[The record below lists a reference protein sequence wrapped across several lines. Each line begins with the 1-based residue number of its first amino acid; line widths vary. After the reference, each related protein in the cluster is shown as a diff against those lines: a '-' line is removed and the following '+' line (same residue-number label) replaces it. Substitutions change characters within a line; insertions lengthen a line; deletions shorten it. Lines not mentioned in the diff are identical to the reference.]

1 MKLHILYSSLF
12 NFSDLEQI
20 ADLGDLAAGLGV
32 IRLDG
37 DIADLAQA
45 QGLCGGD
52 VLLQTAIQ
60 ALNQLNLQVCHVN
73 CPP

>member
-1 MKLHILYSSLF
+1 MSSLF
-12 NFSDLEQI
+12 NFGDLEQI

-32 IRLDG
+32 IGLDG
-37 DIADLAQA
+37 HITNLTQA
-45 QGLCGGD
+45 QGVGGSD
-52 VLLQTAIQ
+52 VAFQTAVQ